1 MFPLVTGFFL
11 LFSKK
16 LTACNLL
23 GFVRLTRTIVL
34 PYSGSAD
41 TLDREFRLGHSY
53 VPHVWPA
60 QAPLKAIHHG
70 LPRPMDSIDNT
81 LLISY

>member
-1 MFPLVTGFFL
+1 M
-11 LFSKK
+11 
-16 LTACNLL
+16 
-23 GFVRLTRTIVL
+23 L